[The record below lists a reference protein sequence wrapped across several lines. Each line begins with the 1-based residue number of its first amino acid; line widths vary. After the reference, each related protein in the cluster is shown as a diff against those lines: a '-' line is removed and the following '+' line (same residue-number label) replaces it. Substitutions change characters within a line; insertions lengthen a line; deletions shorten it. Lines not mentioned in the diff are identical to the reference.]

1 MSQMLSMMKPLPP
14 DVEYHM
20 EFFVED
26 LEYLPHTIYHII
38 RKTLWPVKG
47 HSSAAKL
54 EGAMKTLV
62 FYIFNGISFNGQ
74 DFFIRKLAAS
84 GSDIFGLKFYAPWVM
99 RLIKRHS
106 AFNYQLSARNHLIFL
121 PEVDLSVEAIYPEP
135 AKDPIYL
142 HNVDHQSFTQPIEGV
157 PAVSRVYPLAGN
169 TRAPRA
175 QNDTTG
181 STIAQR
187 PQRRSHVLNDKSFSS
202 CYTRNRTNITT
213 GLSVRCKASWWMSS
227 AFTILPPKMP
237 LSLMKP
243 VGGRGRL

>member
-1 MSQMLSMMKPLPP
+1 MSQMLSKMKPLPHDADYP
-14 DVEYHM
+14 S

-26 LEYLPHTIYHII
+26 LEYLPRTIYHII

-47 HSSAAKL
+47 HSSVVKL

-62 FYIFNGISFNGQ
+62 FYILNGISFNSQ
-74 DFFIRKLAAS
+74 DFFIKQLATS
-84 GSDIFGLKFYAPWVM
+84 GSYIFGLKFYAPWVM

-106 AFNYQLSARNHLIFL
+106 AFNYQPSVHNHLIFL

-157 PAVSRVYPLAGN
+157 PAVSRVYPLARN

-175 QNDTTG
+175 QTDAIG

-187 PQRRSHVLNDKSFSS
+187 PRR
-202 CYTRNRTNITT
+202 
-213 GLSVRCKASWWMSS
+213 
-227 AFTILPPKMP
+227 
-237 LSLMKP
+237 
-243 VGGRGRL
+243 